1 MTYPAKIILFG
12 EYGIILNSMALA
24 VPFRRF
30 SGQLRFPDVLSGDRS
45 QKEIESNA
53 VLIKLNQFFKNNE
66 VRFQFL
72 NVDYFENDI
81 KKGLYF
87 DSSIPEGSGL
97 GSSGALT
104 AAIYHKYA
112 TPEAQNEFKLTRTN
126 LALIESCFHGLSSG
140 IDPLISFLKKPL
152 LIENNTSFNADID
165 LSSFLDNY
173 TLFLINSHSMGR
185 TDILV
190 SSFMK
195 QYNRTDFK
203 EKIDIEYIPLIN
215 ETIKAVLNSDF
226 VAFEKLMVRYSQF
239 QLTYFSAMIPQ
250 EMTNYFKHGIYSGD
264 FYLKLCGSG
273 GGGFTLAIARD
284 RQKAESYFIL
294 NHLDYTV
301 V

>member
-1 MTYPAKIILFG
+1 
-12 EYGIILNSMALA
+12 MALA

-30 SGQLRFPDVLSGDRS
+30 SGQLRFPEVLSGNRS

-53 VLIKLNQFFKNNE
+53 VLMKLNQFFKNDE

-81 KKGLYF
+81 KNGLYF

-112 TPEAQNEFKLTRTN
+112 TPEAQNEFNLIRTN

-140 IDPLISFLKKPL
+140 IDPLVSFLKKPL
-152 LIENNTSFNADID
+152 VIENDTSFNATID

-195 QYNRTDFK
+195 QYNGTDFK

-215 ETIKAVLNSDF
+215 ETIKAVLNPDF
-226 VAFEKLMVRYSQF
+226 EAFEKLMVRYSQF
-239 QLTYFSAMIPQ
+239 QLTNFSAMIPA
-250 EMTNYFKHGIYSGD
+250 EMTKYFKHGIYSGD

-273 GGGFTLAIARD
+273 GGGFTLAITRD

-294 NHLDYTV
+294 NHLDYSIV
-301 V
+301 